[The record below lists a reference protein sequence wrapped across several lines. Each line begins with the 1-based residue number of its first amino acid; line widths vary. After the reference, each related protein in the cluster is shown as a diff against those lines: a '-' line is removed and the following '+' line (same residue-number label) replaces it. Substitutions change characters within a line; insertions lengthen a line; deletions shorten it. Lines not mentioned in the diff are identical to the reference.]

1 MFEGL
6 IAAFKNDSLRKKLL
20 FTAMILLLYRIGVVI
35 PAPFVNVDA
44 IGSAIQNAGLMEMLN
59 VMSGGALNQASLFA
73 LGISPYINASII
85 VQLLT
90 IAIPALE
97 RMKKEED
104 GQKKINKITRYLT
117 IALALIMGYGYF
129 TIIDAGGI
137 LAEKTF
143 FTGLIMVA
151 AFTAGACLVMWL
163 GEKIDEHGIG
173 NGISMILFAGIVSQG
188 QQMLSLIVNDIRNGN
203 YIAPVVMVVIAL
215 LMLVGIIFVNGAE
228 RRIPVQYAKR
238 VVGRKMFGGNQSHLP
253 MKVLMTGVMP
263 IIFASSFCMLPSTIA
278 SFMKTNGFTT
288 WVEKYF
294 TTQSP
299 LYGILFFVLIIFF
312 NYFYVSVSYDPVEIS
327 NNLQRNGGSIPGIRP
342 GEPTVNYIKKSLNK
356 ITLMGAIFLGIISII
371 PMVATAFGVNFA
383 VSGNSMLIAV
393 SIILETAMV
402 IESQVSMRH
411 YKGFLG

>member
-143 FTGLIMVA
+143 FTGMIMVA

>member
-117 IALALIMGYGYF
+117 VALALIMGYGYF

-188 QQMLSLIVNDIRNGN
+188 QQMLSLIVDDIQNGN

-228 RRIPVQYAKR
+228 RRIRVQYAKR

-253 MKVLMTGVMP
+253 MKVLMTDVMP

-356 ITLMGAIFLGIISII
+356 ITLMGAVFLGIISII